1 MNKIK
6 AILFD
11 MDGVLIDAKDWH
23 YEALNRALNLAKI
36 EISKIDHLNIYD
48 GLPTQKKLDILSEKQ
63 GLDKSLHPT
72 IQKLK
77 QQYTVEL
84 IHTKCKPTT
93 YHLNALKKLKKEGY
107 KMAVC
112 SNSVRETINIMME
125 KSRLENFF
133 EFYISNQDVKQGKP
147 HPEMYHKAIK
157 KLKLTP
163 KECLIIEDSEKGIEA
178 AMASGA
184 YVMKIDTINE
194 VNYENIWK
202 NILISEKS

>member
-23 YEALNRALNLAKI
+23 YEALNKALNLANI
-36 EISKIDHLNIYD
+36 EISKKDHLNIYD
-48 GLPTQKKLDILSEKQ
+48 GLPTQKKLDILSERY
-63 GLDKSLHPT
+63 GLDKSLHST

-84 IHTKCKPTT
+84 IHRRCKPTT
-93 YHLNALKKLKKEGY
+93 YHLKALEKLKKEGY

-112 SNSVRETINIMME
+112 SNSIRETINIMMHQS
-125 KSRLENFF
+125 KLEDFF

-163 KECLIIEDSEKGIEA
+163 KECLIIEDSEIGIKA
-178 AMASGA
+178 AIDSGA
-184 YVMKIDTINE
+184 FVMKINTINE
-194 VNYENIWK
+194 VNYDNILG
-202 NILISEKS
+202 NILIFEKS